1 MAAAAVALAA
11 IGWGI
16 IEPLLPVQL
25 VHSGVTPGVIGLIF
39 SVASIAYGLSGR
51 LVAWVADHMPLR
63 WLIAAGTSAMAIT
76 LPLLGLYEG
85 AIPAAIGLCVVS
97 VCYAF
102 MLNPTS
108 AELGNAVD
116 RRGLSCYAA
125 VYAIY
130 NIAYALG
137 QMAASG
143 FASASA
149 SQLSFFQVLLCVSG
163 AMIIFIPVLLLR
175 NSSLPQASS
184 QPSAPR

>member
-1 MAAAAVALAA
+1 
-11 IGWGI
+11 
-16 IEPLLPVQL
+16 
-25 VHSGVTPGVIGLIF
+25 
-39 SVASIAYGLSGR
+39 
-51 LVAWVADHMPLR
+51 MPLR
-63 WLIAAGTSAMAIT
+63 WLIAAGTAAMAIA

-143 FASASA
+143 FASASVVMVEF
-149 SQLSFFQVLLCVSG
+149 LSG
-163 AMIIFIPVLLLR
+163 ASVRQRRNDHLR
-175 NSSLPQASS
+175 PGSAFAEFVPPANLSTP
-184 QPSAPR
+184 APR